1 MELKIINLN
10 VELEN
15 KKLLENINLNVKS
28 GELHIIMGPNGSGKT
43 TLAKAIMN
51 YPKLKLNGKIL
62 LNNKDITMLTTDKKA
77 KLGLFLQFQDPA
89 EIKDIKFINFIY
101 NSHDSIYKNTDILDL
116 EKNIKEL
123 TKKLDLKEN
132 IIDRNLNFG
141 LSGGEKKKM
150 EILQMLIL
158 KPKFIIMDEPD
169 SGLDIDAIKI
179 VANVINNIIKTK
191 KTGIILITHYN
202 KIISYLNPKYI
213 HVLVDGKI
221 IESGKKELAEKI
233 EKYGFEKYKIK
244 KEQK

>member
-15 KKLLENINLNVKS
+15 KKLLENINLDIKS
-28 GELHIIMGPNGSGKT
+28 GELHIIMGPNGAGKT
-43 TLAKAIMN
+43 LLAKAIMN

-101 NSHDSIYKNTDILDL
+101 NSHDSIYKNTDILSL
-116 EKNIKEL
+116 ENNIKEA

-132 IIDRNLNFG
+132 VIDRGLNFG

-244 KEQK
+244 KE